1 MQVTEQILTA
11 LGMNTCSD
19 IIAKR
24 GLVSALFKPLSVD
37 FFIKAGLGFGQ
48 ACAPSCLCLKVPAE
62 HTCIALQQTG
72 RYMAEQ

>member
-1 MQVTEQILTA
+1 MRWCSIAEAKHLLQVTEQILTA

-48 ACAPSCLCLKVPAE
+48 ARVPSCQCAS
-62 HTCIALQQTG
+62 
-72 RYMAEQ
+72 